1 MQILIHKTSLLRL
14 EVNLR
19 RDAIYLGDPMQLLQE
34 GSDDVA
40 AFVKLPSR
48 LPFGI
53 GKARK
58 VRAGY
63 LGNNAK
69 KLIMP
74 ALAKGGQLRVRIV
87 EIQARHLNS
96 EGIDLI
102 SISVWGDPAD
112 IIPTDPLGRISTISA
127 STILSYSP
135 IATTISMASRISGTK
150 PSGICENSM
159 VRSKIN
165 LVHI

>member
-19 RDAIYLGDPMQLLQE
+19 RDAIYLGDPMHLLQE
-34 GSDDVA
+34 GTDDVA
-40 AFVKLPSR
+40 AFVQLPSR

-53 GKARK
+53 GKARS

-63 LGNNAK
+63 LGNHAA

-74 ALAKGGQLRVRIV
+74 ALVKGGQLRVRIV

-96 EGIDLI
+96 EGIDFI
-102 SISVWGDPAD
+102 SISVWGNPAD
-112 IIPTDPLGRISTISA
+112 IIPTVPFGRVFSR
-127 STILSYSP
+127 
-135 IATTISMASRISGTK
+135 SRINDGGPDTK
-150 PSGICENSM
+150 T
-159 VRSKIN
+159 R
-165 LVHI
+165 

>member
-19 RDAIYLGDPMQLLQE
+19 RDAIYLGDPMHLLQE
-34 GSDDVA
+34 GTDDVA
-40 AFVKLPSR
+40 AFVQLPSR

-53 GKARK
+53 GKARS

-63 LGNNAK
+63 LGSHAA

-74 ALAKGGQLRVRIV
+74 ALVKGGQLRVRIV

-96 EGIDLI
+96 EGIDFI
-102 SISVWGDPAD
+102 SISVWGNPAD
-112 IIPTDPLGRISTISA
+112 IIPTVPLGRVFSR
-127 STILSYSP
+127 
-135 IATTISMASRISGTK
+135 SRINDGGPDTK
-150 PSGICENSM
+150 T
-159 VRSKIN
+159 R
-165 LVHI
+165 

>member
-19 RDAIYLGDPMQLLQE
+19 RDAIYLGDPMHLLQE
-34 GSDDVA
+34 GTDDVA
-40 AFVKLPSR
+40 AFVQLPSR

-53 GKARK
+53 GKARS

-63 LGNNAK
+63 LGNHAA

-74 ALAKGGQLRVRIV
+74 ALVKGGQLRVRIV

-96 EGIDLI
+96 DGIDFI
-102 SISVWGDPAD
+102 SISVWGNPAD
-112 IIPTDPLGRISTISA
+112 IIPTVPLGRVFSR
-127 STILSYSP
+127 
-135 IATTISMASRISGTK
+135 SRINDGGPDTK
-150 PSGICENSM
+150 T
-159 VRSKIN
+159 R
-165 LVHI
+165 

>member
-1 MQILIHKTSLLRL
+1 MQILTYKTSLLRL
-14 EVNLR
+14 EVNLC
-19 RDAIYLGDPMQLLQE
+19 RDAIYLGDPLQLVQE
-34 GSDDVA
+34 GNDDVA

-63 LGNNAK
+63 LENHAK
-69 KLIMP
+69 KLIVP
-74 ALAKGGQLRVRIV
+74 VLAKGGQLRVRIV

-96 EGIDLI
+96 EGIDMI

-112 IIPTDPLGRISTISA
+112 IIPTVPLGRIV
-127 STILSYSP
+127 SP
-135 IATTISMASRISGTK
+135 AVA
-150 PSGICENSM
+150 
-159 VRSKIN
+159 
-165 LVHI
+165 

>member
-1 MQILIHKTSLLRL
+1 MQVLIYKTSLLRL
-14 EVNLR
+14 EVNLC
-19 RDAIYLGDPMQLLQE
+19 RDAIYLGDPLQLVQE

-40 AFVKLPSR
+40 AFVNLPSR

-63 LGNNAK
+63 LENHAK
-69 KLIMP
+69 KLIVP

-96 EGIDLI
+96 EGIDMI
-102 SISVWGDPAD
+102 SILVWGDPAD
-112 IIPTDPLGRISTISA
+112 IIPTVPLGRIV
-127 STILSYSP
+127 SP
-135 IATTISMASRISGTK
+135 AVA
-150 PSGICENSM
+150 
-159 VRSKIN
+159 
-165 LVHI
+165 

>member
-1 MQILIHKTSLLRL
+1 MQVLIYKTSLLRL

-19 RDAIYLGDPMQLLQE
+19 RDAIYLGDPLQLQQE

-40 AFVKLPSR
+40 AFVNLPSL
-48 LPFGI
+48 LPFRI

-63 LGNNAK
+63 LGNHAK
-69 KLIMP
+69 KLIVP
-74 ALAKGGQLRVRIV
+74 ALAKGVQLRVRIV

-96 EGIDLI
+96 EGTDMI

-112 IIPTDPLGRISTISA
+112 IIPTVPPGRIFSR
-127 STILSYSP
+127 
-135 IATTISMASRISGTK
+135 SRINDGGPDTK
-150 PSGICENSM
+150 S
-159 VRSKIN
+159 R
-165 LVHI
+165 